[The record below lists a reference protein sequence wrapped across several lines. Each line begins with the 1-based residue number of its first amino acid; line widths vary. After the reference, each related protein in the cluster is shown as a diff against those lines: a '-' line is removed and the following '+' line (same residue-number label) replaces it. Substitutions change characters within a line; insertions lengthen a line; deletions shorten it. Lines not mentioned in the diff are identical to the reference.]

1 MVYSKVFSIG
11 CNVSKKPASFI
22 ANTKTLEA
30 VYIDKNIDL
39 VNGCRNGNRKAQFEL
54 YKLYEKAMYSA
65 ALRIVNH
72 EAEAEDVLQEAFLD
86 AFTRIGDFRGDTT
99 FGLWLKQI
107 IINKS
112 INCLR
117 KRRAEFVSIDG
128 MEIAEQKTDDHQE
141 LEWKVEEVKAAVRRL
156 PDGYR
161 VVLTLYLFEG
171 YDHEEIS
178 HILKISEVTSRSQLM
193 RAKMKLKNML
203 EKTGGRDEHR
213 N

>member
-1 MVYSKVFSIG
+1 MEIVYV
-11 CNVSKKPASFI
+11 
-22 ANTKTLEA
+22 
-30 VYIDKNIDL
+30 DKNIDL
-39 VNGCRNGNRKAQFEL
+39 VNECRKDNRKAQFEL
-54 YKLYEKAMYSA
+54 YKLYERAMYSA

-72 EAEAEDVLQEAFLD
+72 EAEAEDVLQEAFLE
-86 AFTRIGDFRGDTT
+86 AFTRIADFRGDTT

-107 IINKS
+107 VINKS

-117 KRRAEFVSIDG
+117 KRKVELVNMDG
-128 MEIAEQKTDDHQE
+128 VELAAEQADDHKDLQ
-141 LEWKVEEVKAAVRRL
+141 WKVEEIKSAVMRL

-161 VVLTLYLFEG
+161 IVLTLYLFEG

-193 RAKMKLKNML
+193 RAKMKLKNIL
-203 EKTGGRDEHR
+203 EKKGARDEYK